1 MKINFYN
8 YDLIGKRLSYQYPL
22 VMKFIEEQ
30 DTDDFEQLNNLIA
43 QKFNHYGP
51 ENGYIT
57 IDTKTIALLKLN
69 KEEIKLTI
77 QDNLNTI
84 YNKDFKKI
92 ILKINAH
99 LKNNPNKDLS
109 LLKSFFQFSLRAKSE
124 YISLYLKCKEL

>member
-43 QKFNHYGP
+43 QKFNRFGPAYG
-51 ENGYIT
+51 NIT

-92 ILKINAH
+92 IQIKIYPCSNHFSNFH
-99 LKNNPNKDLS
+99 LEQNQNIYHS
-109 LLKSFFQFSLRAKSE
+109 T
-124 YISLYLKCKEL
+124 